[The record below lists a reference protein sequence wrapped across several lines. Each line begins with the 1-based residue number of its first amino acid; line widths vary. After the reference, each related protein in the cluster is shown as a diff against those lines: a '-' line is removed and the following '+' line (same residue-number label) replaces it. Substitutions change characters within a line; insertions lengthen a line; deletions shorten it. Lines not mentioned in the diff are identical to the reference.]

1 MPSSAS
7 GISYCVNV
15 RAVMIPIFLE
25 PIPEPAPQ
33 TKRAITGA
41 DSTLESV
48 PVVEPAPVL
57 ESAPRV
63 ESAPEYEPPFFSRNR
78 LKNNQE

>member
-1 MPSSAS
+1 MFP
-7 GISYCVNV
+7 I
-15 RAVMIPIFLE
+15 RAVTIPIFLE

-41 DSTLESV
+41 DSTLESA

-57 ESAPRV
+57 ESVPRV
-63 ESAPEYEPPFFSRNR
+63 ESAPEYEPLFTQSKKDKELPLISYFY
-78 LKNNQE
+78 